1 LGMASG
7 ARARD
12 VDSRRYSQRLARE
25 ATLGASGC
33 RAVHIPRLFTETRPV
48 IMTLLP
54 RSPDRLKRDIS
65 RSPALRPTFPDSE
78 YVSDYLARSVTAMR
92 SFSEGEGPA
101 VLARMAERVTS
112 SMRAGGKLLICG
124 NGGSAADAQ
133 HIAGEFISRLMYDR
147 RPLPSVAL
155 TTDSSALTAT
165 GNDYGYEHVFERQV
179 LGLGLPGDVLLGIS
193 TSGRSPNVLR
203 ALEAARGHGL
213 VTTGFAGQHGG
224 PMRELC
230 DVVFEAP
237 SDHTPIIQQIHITA
251 AHILCALVERA
262 MCPRNGE
269 PRKSPP

>member
-1 LGMASG
+1 
-7 ARARD
+7 
-12 VDSRRYSQRLARE
+12 
-25 ATLGASGC
+25 
-33 RAVHIPRLFTETRPV
+33 
-48 IMTLLP
+48 LLP
-54 RSPDRLKRDIS
+54 SLSDP
-65 RSPALRPTFPDSE
+65 E
-78 YVSDYLARSVTAMR
+78 YVADFLARSVSAMR
-92 SFSEGEGPA
+92 AFAEGDGPG
-101 VLARMAERVTS
+101 VLTRMAERVTG
-112 SMRAGGKLLICG
+112 SMKAGGKLLICG

-203 ALEAARGHGL
+203 ALQAARSRGV
-213 VTTGFAGQHGG
+213 VTMGFAGHHAG

-230 DVVFEAP
+230 DFVFEAP

-251 AHILCALVERA
+251 AHIFCALVERA
-262 MCPRNGE
+262 MCPRD
-269 PRKSPP
+269 